1 MQKILITP
9 DNMPEITFKFVKM
22 DRETSEV
29 FMQLGF
35 GRNEDF
41 KKLLSQQ
48 IAMAKETA
56 GIIAIVHKRYQHY
69 KEEFKL
75 PDLDDKVLIL
85 IDLFAN
91 GNPGKAIIMLID
103 LCGTYKDKKEITMD
117 DFVNKYPFGFY
128 DMDTMINI
136 GDNYI
141 KTGKVL
147 FSEMY

>member
-1 MQKILITP
+1 
-9 DNMPEITFKFVKM
+9 
-22 DRETSEV
+22 
-29 FMQLGF
+29 
-35 GRNEDF
+35 
-41 KKLLSQQ
+41 
-48 IAMAKETA
+48 MAKETA
-56 GIIAIVHKRYQHY
+56 GIISVVHKRHQHY

>member
-1 MQKILITP
+1 MKKILISP
-9 DNMPEITFKFVKM
+9 ENMPEITFKFVEM
-22 DRETSEV
+22 DRETSK
-29 FMQLGF
+29 FFIQLSLAEG
-35 GRNEDF
+35 EDF
-41 KKLLSQQ
+41 KKSLSQQ
-48 IAMAKETA
+48 MVAAKENG
-56 GIIAIVHKRYQHY
+56 GIISIIHKRHQLY

-85 IDLFAN
+85 IDLFAK

-103 LCGTYKDKKEITMD
+103 LCGTYKDKEEITMD
-117 DFVNKYPFGFY
+117 DFVNKYPCGFY